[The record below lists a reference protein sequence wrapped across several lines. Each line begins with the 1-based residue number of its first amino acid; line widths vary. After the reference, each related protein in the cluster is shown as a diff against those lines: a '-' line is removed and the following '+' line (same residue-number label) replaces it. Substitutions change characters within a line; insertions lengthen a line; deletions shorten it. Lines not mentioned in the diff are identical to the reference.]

1 MVSCSFSILAREP
14 WANVVACCWCQRE
27 DSQSGAMGQE
37 TVSKSV
43 YFVLEKKNGGK
54 KYLANVSRV
63 VSVIYGVESWGRKS
77 SKPSEG

>member
-1 MVSCSFSILAREP
+1 VNLGPTLLLAAGVNGRI
-14 WANVVACCWCQRE
+14 A
-27 DSQSGAMGQE
+27 SQVQWDRKQYPKVCIS
-37 TVSKSV
+37 
-43 YFVLEKKNGGK
+43 YLKKKTGGK